1 MYQYRALCMNFYTA
15 QGTRESKYMEAFE
28 NLWARSPSMM
38 EMQDDKPDIIE
49 QVMNYLDL
57 FQ

>member
-1 MYQYRALCMNFYTA
+1 ML
-15 QGTRESKYMEAFE
+15 EAFE
-28 NLWARSPSMM
+28 NLRVRLPSMM
-38 EMQDDKPDIIE
+38 GKQDDKPDIIE